1 MHGVDAM
8 AKRTHTSVK
17 RANRGTASQENSAPE
32 QRRRRLEPEDRE
44 REIIDGA
51 IAFFAEVGFDGGLR
65 DLAKRLGITHQNV
78 FRYFPT
84 KEALIERV
92 YKEVYLSRW
101 QPEWEIILHDTAQ
114 PLESRLVT
122 FYESYFPM
130 IYRYDWVRIFVFAG
144 LRGVS
149 ITQRYLNLIQKK
161 VVEPLGFDLR
171 RLAGLEEHPDRA
183 LSAGELEIAWSLHG
197 DLLYLAIR
205 RWVYNMKAPQDV
217 RPFIRGAV
225 IRFLEGAPAAMR
237 ALEQH
242 RKEIAQ
248 GTERIAPK

>member
-1 MHGVDAM
+1 MHWIAMVDGYADRQ
-8 AKRTHTSVK
+8 KRRSRVM
-17 RANRGTASQENSAPE
+17 NSPENTLPPK
-32 QRRRRLEPEDRE
+32 RRRRLDPADRE
-44 REIIDGA
+44 REIVDGA
-51 IAFFAEVGFDGGLR
+51 VAFFAEVRFDVGLR
-65 DLAKRLGITHQNV
+65 DLAKRLGITHQNL

-130 IYRYDWVRIFVFAG
+130 IYGCDWVRFFVFAG

-171 RLAGLEEHPDRA
+171 
-183 LSAGELEIAWSLHG
+183 
-197 DLLYLAIR
+197 
-205 RWVYNMKAPQDV
+205 
-217 RPFIRGAV
+217 
-225 IRFLEGAPAAMR
+225 
-237 ALEQH
+237 
-242 RKEIAQ
+242 
-248 GTERIAPK
+248 

>member
-17 RANRGTASQENSAPE
+17 RANRGTASEENSAPE

-101 QPEWEIILHDTAQ
+101 QPEWEIILHDKTQ
-114 PLESRLVT
+114 PLERRLVT

-130 IYRYDWVRIFVFAG
+130 IYR
-144 LRGVS
+144 
-149 ITQRYLNLIQKK
+149 
-161 VVEPLGFDLR
+161 
-171 RLAGLEEHPDRA
+171 
-183 LSAGELEIAWSLHG
+183 
-197 DLLYLAIR
+197 
-205 RWVYNMKAPQDV
+205 
-217 RPFIRGAV
+217 
-225 IRFLEGAPAAMR
+225 
-237 ALEQH
+237 
-242 RKEIAQ
+242 
-248 GTERIAPK
+248 

>member
-65 DLAKRLGITHQNV
+65 DLAKSLGITHQNV

-92 YKEVYLSRW
+92 YKEIYLSRW
-101 QPEWEIILHDTAQ
+101 QPEWVIILHNAVHQ
-114 PLESRLVT
+114 LESRLAT
-122 FYESYFPM
+122 
-130 IYRYDWVRIFVFAG
+130 
-144 LRGVS
+144 
-149 ITQRYLNLIQKK
+149 
-161 VVEPLGFDLR
+161 
-171 RLAGLEEHPDRA
+171 
-183 LSAGELEIAWSLHG
+183 
-197 DLLYLAIR
+197 
-205 RWVYNMKAPQDV
+205 
-217 RPFIRGAV
+217 
-225 IRFLEGAPAAMR
+225 
-237 ALEQH
+237 
-242 RKEIAQ
+242 
-248 GTERIAPK
+248 